1 MASSLQILI
10 ATDRLSLRGGADQHL
25 LDVIAALRRR
35 GVSVVVAC
43 GRVAADALPEGIT
56 VVRVRALSRMV
67 DDHRQ
72 LDRLTPLMAAA
83 DVVHVQNVM
92 NPTALSR
99 LIQSGKAVVTIQ
111 DHRVFCPGPGKTLP
125 AGSPC
130 RVVMSEAACRACLP
144 DADYRQ
150 QVLALTQARR
160 AALDGAQL
168 VVLSAYMAAELAAVG
183 LPGAA
188 VIPPWVAT
196 TGHPPQPGEGF
207 LMGGRLVV
215 HKGIERALQAWRASD
230 TSMPLRVAGTGPLA
244 DALSGVTALSWLS
257 RPALLQAMGASRALL
272 FPSRWQ
278 EPFGILGL
286 QALSVGTPVIL
297 FPSGG
302 TGDWSAAGCVA
313 VGSVAEMAAAIS
325 ALSEDPDRAAA
336 LGAAGQ
342 ASVRDR
348 FSEDVQMTALL
359 AVYAAAQSPPRSV
372 A

>member
-1 MASSLQILI
+1 MAPPLQVLI

-25 LDVIAALRRR
+25 LDVIASLRRR
-35 GVSVVVAC
+35 GGSVVVAC
-43 GRVAADALPEGIT
+43 GRVSGDAVPEGVT

-67 DDHRQ
+67 ADHRQ
-72 LDRLTPLMAAA
+72 LDRLTPLVATA

-99 LIQSGKAVVTIQ
+99 LTQSGKAVVTIQ

-125 AGSPC
+125 DGSPC
-130 RVVMSEAACRACLP
+130 RVVMSADACRACLP

-160 AALDGAQL
+160 AALSRAQL
-168 VVLSAYMAAELAAVG
+168 VVLSKYMAAELSAIG

-188 VIPPWVAT
+188 VIPPWIAPT
-196 TGHPPQPGEGF
+196 ELLPQPGDGF

-215 HKGIERALQAWRASD
+215 HKGIERALQAWRAAE
-230 TSMPLRVAGTGPLA
+230 TSLPLRVAGAGPLA
-244 DALSGVTALSWLS
+244 AGLSGVTALSWLP
-257 RPALLQAMGASRALL
+257 RPALLQVMSASRALL

-286 QALSVGTPVIL
+286 QALSVGTPVIV

-302 TGDWSAAGCVA
+302 TEDWSAAGCVA

-325 ALSEDPDRAAA
+325 ALSRAPARAVA

-342 ASVRDR
+342 AAVRDR

>member
-1 MASSLQILI
+1 MAPPLRVLI

-25 LDVIAALRRR
+25 LDVIASLRRR
-35 GVSVVVAC
+35 GCAVVVAC
-43 GRVAADALPEGIT
+43 GRLEPDAVPEGIA
-56 VVRVRALSRMV
+56 VHRVRALARMISGR
-67 DDHRQ
+67 RQ
-72 LDRLTPLMAAA
+72 LDRLSPLIAEA

-92 NPTALSR
+92 NPTALAR
-99 LIQSGKAVVTIQ
+99 LTQSGKAVVTIQ

-125 AGSPC
+125 DGAACG
-130 RVVMSEAACRACLP
+130 VVMSEEACAGCLP
-144 DADYRQ
+144 DVEYRA
-150 QVLALTQARR
+150 QVVALTQARR
-160 AALDGAQL
+160 ALLEGARL
-168 VVLSAYMAAELAAVG
+168 VVLSDYMAAELAAVG

-188 VIPPWVAT
+188 VIPPWIAPT
-196 TGHPPQPGEGF
+196 DHTPQPGEGF

-215 HKGIERALQAWRASD
+215 HKGIERALAAWQAAD
-230 TSMPLRVAGTGPLA
+230 TTMPLSVAGAGPLA
-244 DALSGVTALSWLS
+244 ESLSGVRALSWLP
-257 RPALLQAMGASRALL
+257 RPALLEVMAASRALL

-302 TGDWSAAGCVA
+302 TGDWSAAGCVS

-325 ALSEDPDRAAA
+325 ALSADPDRAVA

-342 ASVRDR
+342 AAVRAR
-348 FSEDVQMTALL
+348 FSEDAQVAALL
-359 AVYAAAQSPPRSV
+359 AVYEAAQPPPST